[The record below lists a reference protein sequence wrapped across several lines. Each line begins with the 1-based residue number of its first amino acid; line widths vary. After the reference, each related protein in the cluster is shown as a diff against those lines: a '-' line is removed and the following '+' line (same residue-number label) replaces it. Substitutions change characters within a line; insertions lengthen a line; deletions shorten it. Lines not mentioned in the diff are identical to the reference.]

1 LKESVEICRFQYYD
15 VSLKERSKRMSRKV
29 TIIGAGNVGATIA
42 YTLSLGNIASE
53 IVIIDINKEK
63 VEGEVMDIVQG
74 TSFREPISV
83 IAGDYE
89 DAKGSDIVIITSGV
103 GRKPGQTRIDLA
115 QTNVNILKS
124 ITPQIVAVAPD
135 ALYVIVSNPVDVMT
149 YVFTKIS
156 GLPENQIIGS
166 GTILD
171 TARLRYDLSHH
182 YKVAQKNIHAY
193 VYGEHGD
200 TSFIPWSLAD
210 ISGCSLSQYEDLM
223 LRKGMVEK
231 RLDPEETLKYVQ
243 KSGGEIISK
252 KGATF
257 YAVSASVNK
266 ILTALVAAYD
276 SVATVS
282 TMMHGEYGIDD
293 VCISTMTIIGPD
305 GVKGKVPVDL
315 TYDEQLK
322 LKASA
327 DALKEVIQSLDI

>member
-1 LKESVEICRFQYYD
+1 
-15 VSLKERSKRMSRKV
+15 MSRKV
-29 TIIGAGNVGATIA
+29 TVIGAGKVGATIA
-42 YTLSLGNIASE
+42 YTLSLGDIASE
-53 IVIIDINKEK
+53 IVLIDINKEK

-83 IAGDYE
+83 IAGDYK
-89 DAKGSDIVIITSGV
+89 DAANSDIVIITSGI

-115 QTNVNILKS
+115 QTNVNILKE
-124 ITPQIVAVAPD
+124 ITPQIVKAAPE

-156 GLPENQIIGS
+156 GLPESQIIGS

-182 YKVAQKNIHAY
+182 FKIAQKNIHAY

-200 TSFIPWSLAD
+200 SSFIPWSLAD
-210 ISGCSLSQYEDLM
+210 VSGCHLSEFEDLM
-223 LRKGMVEK
+223 IKKGVVTD
-231 RLDPEETLKYVQ
+231 RVNPNETLKYVQ
-243 KSGGEIISK
+243 KSGGEIIAK

-266 ILTALVAAYD
+266 ILNALVAAHD

-282 TMMHGEYGIDD
+282 TMMHGEYGIED

-305 GVKGKVPVDL
+305 GCKGKVPVKL

-322 LKASA
+322 LRASA
-327 DALKEVIQSLDI
+327 DALKEVIKSLDI

>member
-1 LKESVEICRFQYYD
+1 
-15 VSLKERSKRMSRKV
+15 MSRKV
-29 TIIGAGNVGATIA
+29 TVIGAGKVGATIA
-42 YTLSLGNIASE
+42 YTLSLGDIASE
-53 IVIIDINKEK
+53 IVLIDINKEK

-83 IAGDYE
+83 IAGDYA
-89 DAKGSDIVIITSGV
+89 DAADSDIVIITSGI

-115 QTNVNILKS
+115 QTNVNILKE
-124 ITPQIVAVAPD
+124 ITPQIVKAAPK

-182 YKVAQKNIHAY
+182 FKVAQKNIHAY

-210 ISGCSLSQYEDLM
+210 ISGCHLSEFEDLM
-223 LRKGMVEK
+223 IKKGVVTD
-231 RLDPEETLKYVQ
+231 RVNPEETLQYVQ
-243 KSGGEIISK
+243 KSGGEIIAK

-266 ILTALVAAYD
+266 ILNALVAAYD

-282 TMMHGEYGIDD
+282 TMMHGEYGIED
-293 VCISTMTIIGPD
+293 VCISTMTVIGPD
-305 GVKGKVPVDL
+305 GCKGKVPVKL
-315 TYDEQLK
+315 TYDEELK
-322 LKASA
+322 LRASA
-327 DALKEVIQSLDI
+327 DALKEVIKSLDI

>member
-1 LKESVEICRFQYYD
+1 M
-15 VSLKERSKRMSRKV
+15 SKKITV
-29 TIIGAGNVGATIA
+29 IGAGNVGATIA
-42 YTLSLGNIASE
+42 YTLSLGSTASE
-53 IVIIDINKEK
+53 IVLIDINKDK
-63 VEGEVMDIVQG
+63 VQGEVMDIVQG

-83 IAGDYE
+83 IAGEYE
-89 DAKGSDIVIITSGV
+89 DAKDSDIVIITSGV
-103 GRKPGQTRIDLA
+103 GRKPGQARIDLA

-124 ITPQIVAVAPD
+124 ITPQIVSVAPK
-135 ALYVIVSNPVDVMT
+135 ALYVIVSNPVDIMT

-156 GLPENQIIGS
+156 GLPESQIIGS

-223 LRKGMVEK
+223 LRKGLVEK
-231 RLDPEETLKYVQ
+231 RLDPDATLTYVQ
-243 KSGGEIISK
+243 KSGGEIIAK

-266 ILTALVAAYD
+266 ILSALVAAYD

-282 TMMHGEYGIDD
+282 TMMHGEYGIED

-327 DALKEVIQSLDI
+327 DALKEVIRSLDI

>member
-1 LKESVEICRFQYYD
+1 
-15 VSLKERSKRMSRKV
+15 MSRKITV
-29 TIIGAGNVGATIA
+29 IGAGNVGATIA
-42 YTLSLGNIASE
+42 YTLSLGDIASE
-53 IVIIDINKEK
+53 IVLIDINKEK

-83 IAGDYE
+83 IAGDYD
-89 DAKGSDIVIITSGV
+89 DACGSDIVIITSGI

-115 QTNVNILKS
+115 QTNVNILKE
-124 ITPQIVAVAPD
+124 ITPRIVKAAPD
-135 ALYVIVSNPVDVMT
+135 ALYVIVSNPVDIMT

-210 ISGCSLSQYEDLM
+210 VSGCSLSEYEDLM
-223 LRKGMVEK
+223 LKKGLVTQ
-231 RLDPEETLKYVQ
+231 RVDPEATLKYVQ
-243 KSGGEIISK
+243 KSGGEIIAK

-266 ILTALVAAYD
+266 ILSALVAAYD

-282 TMMHGEYGIDD
+282 SMMHGEYGIED
-293 VCISTMTIIGPD
+293 VCISTMTIIGPN

-322 LKASA
+322 LQTSA
-327 DALKEVIQSLDI
+327 DALKAVIASLDI

>member
-1 LKESVEICRFQYYD
+1 
-15 VSLKERSKRMSRKV
+15 MSRKV
-29 TIIGAGNVGATIA
+29 TVIGAGKVGATIA
-42 YTLSLGNIASE
+42 YTLSLGDIASQ
-53 IVIIDINKEK
+53 IVLIDINKEK

-83 IAGDYE
+83 IAGDYA
-89 DAKGSDIVIITSGV
+89 DAAGSDIVIITSGI

-115 QTNVNILKS
+115 QTNVNILKE
-124 ITPQIVAVAPD
+124 ITPQIVAAAPN

-182 YKVAQKNIHAY
+182 FKVAQKNIHAY

-200 TSFIPWSLAD
+200 SSFIPWSLAD
-210 ISGCSLSQYEDLM
+210 VSGCQLSEFEDLM
-223 LRKGMVEK
+223 IEKGVVTE
-231 RLDPEETLKYVQ
+231 RVNPENTLKYVQ
-243 KSGGEIISK
+243 KSGGEIIAK

-266 ILTALVAAYD
+266 ILNALVAAYD

-282 TMMHGEYGIDD
+282 TMMHGEYGIED
-293 VCISTMTIIGPD
+293 VCISTMTVIGPN
-305 GVKGKVPVDL
+305 GCKGKVPVAL

-322 LKASA
+322 LRASA
-327 DALKEVIQSLDI
+327 DALKEVINSLDI

>member
-1 LKESVEICRFQYYD
+1 M
-15 VSLKERSKRMSRKV
+15 SKKITV
-29 TIIGAGNVGATIA
+29 IGAGNVGATIA
-42 YTLSLGNIASE
+42 YTLSLGNIASQ
-53 IVIIDINKEK
+53 IVLIDINKEK
-63 VEGEVMDIVQG
+63 VQGEVMDIVQG
-74 TSFREPISV
+74 TSFREPITV
-83 IAGDYE
+83 IAGDYQ
-89 DAKGSDIVIITSGV
+89 DAADSDIVIITSGV

-115 QTNVNILKS
+115 QINVNILKE
-124 ITPQIVAVAPD
+124 ITPQIVAAAPK
-135 ALYVIVSNPVDVMT
+135 ALYVIVSNPVDIMT

-182 YKVAQKNIHAY
+182 FKVAQKNIHAY

-210 ISGCSLSQYEDLM
+210 ISGCGLSEYEDLM
-223 LRKGMVEK
+223 VKKGIVEE
-231 RLDPEETLKYVQ
+231 RIDPVKTLEYVQ
-243 KSGGEIISK
+243 KSGGEIIAK

-266 ILTALVAAYD
+266 ILSALDAAYD

-282 TMMHGEYGIDD
+282 TMMHGEYGIED
-293 VCISTMTIIGPD
+293 VCISTMTIIGPN
-305 GVKGKVPVDL
+305 GAKGKVPVEL

-322 LKASA
+322 LRASA
-327 DALKEVIQSLDI
+327 DALKEVIKSLDI

>member
-1 LKESVEICRFQYYD
+1 M
-15 VSLKERSKRMSRKV
+15 SKKV
-29 TIIGAGNVGATIA
+29 TVIGAGNVGSTIA
-42 YTLSLGNIASE
+42 YTLSLGEIASE
-53 IVIIDINKEK
+53 IVLIDINKDK

-74 TSFREPISV
+74 TSFREPVSV

-89 DAKGSDIVIITSGV
+89 DAKDSDIVVITSGV

-115 QTNVNILKS
+115 QINVNILKD
-124 ITPQIVAVAPD
+124 ITPKIVAVAPK
-135 ALYVIVSNPVDVMT
+135 ALYVLVSNPVDVLT

-182 YKVAQKNIHAY
+182 FKVAQMNIHAY
-193 VYGEHGD
+193 VFGEHGD

-210 ISGCSLSQYEDLM
+210 VSGCKLDDYEKFM
-223 LRKGMVEK
+223 IKQGIVENE
-231 RLDPEETLKYVQ
+231 LDPEATLKYVQ
-243 KSGGEIISK
+243 KSGGEIIAK

-266 ILTALVAAYD
+266 ILAALDAAYD

-282 TMMHGEYGIDD
+282 SMMHGEYGIDD
-293 VCISTMTIIGPD
+293 VCISTMTLIGPD
-305 GVKGKVPVDL
+305 GVKGKIPVDL
-315 TYDEQLK
+315 TEEEQQK

-327 DALKEVIQSLDI
+327 DALKAVIKSLEI

>member
-1 LKESVEICRFQYYD
+1 M
-15 VSLKERSKRMSRKV
+15 SKKITV
-29 TIIGAGNVGATIA
+29 IGAGNVGATIA
-42 YTLSLGNIASE
+42 YTLSLGSIASE
-53 IVIIDINKEK
+53 IVLIDINKDK
-63 VEGEVMDIVQG
+63 VQGEVMDIVQG

-83 IAGDYE
+83 IAGEYE
-89 DAKGSDIVIITSGV
+89 DAKDSDIVIITSGV

-124 ITPQIVAVAPD
+124 ITPQIVSVAPK

-223 LRKGMVEK
+223 LRKGMVDQ
-231 RLDPEETLKYVQ
+231 RLDPDATLTYVQ
-243 KSGGEIISK
+243 KSGGEIIAK

-266 ILTALVAAYD
+266 ILSALVAAYD

-282 TMMHGEYGIDD
+282 SMMHGEYGIDD

-327 DALKEVIQSLDI
+327 DALKEVIHSLDI

>member
-1 LKESVEICRFQYYD
+1 
-15 VSLKERSKRMSRKV
+15 MSRKITV
-29 TIIGAGNVGATIA
+29 IGAGNVGATIA
-42 YTLSLGNIASE
+42 YTLSLGDIASE
-53 IVIIDINKEK
+53 IVLIDINKQK

-83 IAGDYE
+83 VAGDYE
-89 DAKGSDIVIITSGV
+89 DAKDSHIVIITSGI

-115 QTNVNILKS
+115 QTNVNIMKD
-124 ITPQIVAVAPD
+124 IAPKIAAVAPN
-135 ALYVIVSNPVDVMT
+135 ALYVIVSNPVDIMT

-156 GLPENQIIGS
+156 GIPESQIIGS

-210 ISGCSLSQYEDLM
+210 VSGCSLREYEDLM
-223 LRKGMVEK
+223 VKKGVVLN
-231 RLDPEETLKYVQ
+231 RLDPEKTLTYVQ
-243 KSGGEIISK
+243 KSGGEIIAK

-266 ILTALVAAYD
+266 ILGALVAAYD

-282 TMMHGEYGIDD
+282 TLMHGEYGIED
-293 VCISTMTIIGPD
+293 VCVSTMTIIGPN
-305 GVKGKVPVDL
+305 GVKGKVPVEL
-315 TYDEQLK
+315 TFEETQK
-322 LKASA
+322 LRASA
-327 DALKEVIQSLDI
+327 DALKAVIASLDI

>member
-1 LKESVEICRFQYYD
+1 
-15 VSLKERSKRMSRKV
+15 MSRKITV
-29 TIIGAGNVGATIA
+29 IGAGNVGATIA
-42 YTLSLGNIASE
+42 YSLTLGDIASE
-53 IVIIDINKEK
+53 IVLIDINKQK

-89 DAKGSDIVIITSGV
+89 DAKDSHIVIITSGI

-115 QTNVNILKS
+115 QTNVNIMKD
-124 ITPQIVAVAPD
+124 IAPKIAAVAPN
-135 ALYVIVSNPVDVMT
+135 ALYVIVSNPVDIMT

-156 GLPENQIIGS
+156 GIPESQIIGS

-210 ISGCSLSQYEDLM
+210 VSGCSLREYEDLM
-223 LRKGMVEK
+223 VKKGVVME
-231 RLDPEETLKYVQ
+231 RLDPEKTLTYVQ
-243 KSGGEIISK
+243 KSGGEIIAK

-282 TMMHGEYGIDD
+282 SMMHGEYGIED
-293 VCISTMTIIGPD
+293 VCISTMTIIGPN
-305 GVKGKVPVDL
+305 GVKGKVPVEL
-315 TYDEQLK
+315 TFEETQK
-322 LKASA
+322 LRASA
-327 DALKEVIQSLDI
+327 DALKAVIKSLDI